1 MVEEYWV
8 RGGGGKD
15 IGFRFG
21 ARFRVGPRNFG
32 SGGVGCRGGAIEER
46 VVGARKEEVVYV
58 RGGRGAWVCFH
69 WCGMVEIWIW
79 VPGRARVGPGG
90 GGGDTLVA

>member
-32 SGGVGCRGGAIEER
+32 PVGVGCGGGAVEEG
-46 VVGARKEEVVYV
+46 VVGAWK
-58 RGGRGAWVCFH
+58 
-69 WCGMVEIWIW
+69 
-79 VPGRARVGPGG
+79 
-90 GGGDTLVA
+90 